1 MIKQSKK
8 RLVAFIILLTF
19 VIACAVSVLTVFGK
33 EQEEDDKETSTS
45 DVVESKSVID
55 EQIVSQTATAGVVS
69 MVAEGL
75 TVEENVV
82 VPTQAKEYF
91 NGWVTTQVNLR
102 AYPDMNAPI
111 LTTYNFNTQITY
123 AEYDNEWVEIEYDG
137 NIAFI
142 AKQFISN
149 VECNYEDFSVPEHRD
164 FKSYMDYR
172 TITNTS
178 SIQYYIQSNYAYT
191 GEYGIRQVN
200 DRFCVAIGSYFGV
213 EIGQYFDLILENGVV
228 IPCVMGDAKADKDTD
243 SQNIFHA
250 SGCCSE
256 FIVDDDALLS
266 SILLHGNV
274 CYACED
280 WNSPV
285 VTIRVYNENIW
296 N

>member
-8 RLVAFIILLTF
+8 RLVATIILLGF
-19 VIACAVSVLTVFGK
+19 ILACSISTLSVFGK
-33 EQEEDDKETSTS
+33 ELNSSTSTS

-55 EQIVSQTATAGVVS
+55 EQIVSRTNGTSGIISLVS
-69 MVAEGL
+69 EGL
-75 TVEENVV
+75 TVEYVV
-82 VPTQAKEYF
+82 TTTQTKEYQ
-91 NGWVTTQVNLR
+91 NGWTKTLVNVRQFPSTDTTV
-102 AYPDMNAPI
+102 

-137 NIAFI
+137 SIAYI
-142 AKQFISN
+142 AKEFISN
-149 VECNYEDFSVPEHRD
+149 VECEYEDFSVPEHND

-172 TITNTS
+172 TITNTNS
-178 SIQYYIQSNYAYT
+178 TQYYIQSNYAYT

-200 DRFCVAIGSYFGV
+200 GRFCVAIGSYFGAKM
-213 EIGQYFDLILENGVV
+213 GQYFDLILENGTV

-243 SQNIFHA
+243 SSNIFHA

-266 SILLHGNV
+266 TILLHGNV
-274 CYACED
+274 SNACEE

-285 VTIRVYNENIW
+285 VTIRIYKDNIL